1 LVQGSSLV
9 AEKEVSIMISGR
21 MLIVDDNISLRES
34 LTTVFLAE
42 GFVVDQAEDGGLAIE
57 MLGKHNYD
65 VVITDVK
72 MPKIGGIDVL
82 KAAKKLNPSSVVVM
96 MTGYGTVESAVEA
109 MKFGASDY
117 LQKPFSVEEMQ
128 LRVINGLKIRHYE
141 HELTYLRGERN
152 IIYHF
157 DNFIGE
163 SPSIKKVFAVLKK
176 VSRSNASILI
186 TGETGTG
193 KELVA
198 GAIHYSS
205 QRSNNGFVKV
215 NCAAL
220 HDNLLESE
228 LFGHEKGAYTG
239 AVKQRIG
246 RFEQAHRGTLFLDE
260 IGDMSLNTQAK
271 VLRVIQEKEFERLGG
286 GRTIKVDV
294 RILSATNKD
303 LAQAVQDKAFRED
316 LYFRLNVITIK
327 IPALR
332 ERKEDI
338 PLLADYFLKKFA
350 GDLKKNVRH
359 ISPGALSLL
368 KRYQWPGNV
377 RELENCLER
386 AVLMCEGS
394 EIKREDLFFMEDVE
408 TASNG
413 DSLALKIPPLG
424 IQLKDMEKT
433 LVVETLKM
441 CNWVQKD
448 AAEMLG
454 ISKRVMNYKVKQ
466 YNLSNPRWIKN
477 K

>member
-1 LVQGSSLV
+1 
-9 AEKEVSIMISGR
+9 MISGR
-21 MLIVDDNISLRES
+21 ILIVDDNVSLRES
-34 LTTVFLAE
+34 LAAVFLAE
-42 GFVVDQAEDGGLAIE
+42 GFIVDQAEDGGLAIE
-57 MLGKHNYD
+57 KLGQNNYD
-65 VVITDVK
+65 VVITDIK

-82 KAAKKLNPSSVVVM
+82 KEAKKLNPSTVVVM

-109 MKFGASDY
+109 MKFGAYDY
-117 LQKPFSVEEMQ
+117 LQKPFSIEEMQ
-128 LRVINGLKIRHYE
+128 LRVVNGLKMRHYE

-163 SPSIKKVFAVLKK
+163 SPSIKKVFATLKK
-176 VSRSNASILI
+176 VSRSNASIMI

-205 QRSNNGFVKV
+205 QRSKNSFVKV

-260 IGDMSLNTQAK
+260 IGDMSLSTQAK

-294 RILSATNKD
+294 RIISATNKE
-303 LAQAVQDKAFRED
+303 LPLEVQNKAFRED

-350 GDLKKNVRH
+350 GDLKKSVRL
-359 ISPGALSLL
+359 ISPGAMSLL

-394 EIKREDLFFMEDVE
+394 EIKREELSFMEDMEAVK
-408 TASNG
+408 SFQ
-413 DSLALKIPPLG
+413 SAL
-424 IQLKDMEKT
+424 D
-433 LVVETLKM
+433 
-441 CNWVQKD
+441 QK
-448 AAEMLG
+448 
-454 ISKRVMNYKVKQ
+454 
-466 YNLSNPRWIKN
+466 
-477 K
+477 

>member
-1 LVQGSSLV
+1 
-9 AEKEVSIMISGR
+9 MISGR
-21 MLIVDDNISLRES
+21 ILIVDDNVSLRES
-34 LTTVFLAE
+34 LAAVFLAE
-42 GFVVDQAEDGGLAIE
+42 GFIVDQAEDGGSAIE
-57 MLGKHNYD
+57 NLGQNNYD
-65 VVITDVK
+65 VVITDIK

-82 KAAKKLNPSSVVVM
+82 KGAKKLNPSTVVVM

-117 LQKPFSVEEMQ
+117 LQKPFSIEEMQ
-128 LRVINGLKIRHYE
+128 LRVVNGLKIRHYE

-163 SPSIKKVFAVLKK
+163 SPSIKKVFATLKK

-205 QRSNNGFVKV
+205 QRSKNSFVKV

-260 IGDMSLNTQAK
+260 IGDMSLSTQAK

-294 RILSATNKD
+294 RILSASNKD
-303 LAQAVQDKAFRED
+303 LPQEVRNKAFRED
-316 LYFRLNVITIK
+316 LYFRLNVITIR

-338 PLLADYFLKKFA
+338 PLLADYFLRKFT
-350 GDLKKNVRH
+350 GDLKKKS
-359 ISPGALSLL
+359 I
-368 KRYQWPGNV
+368 
-377 RELENCLER
+377 
-386 AVLMCEGS
+386 
-394 EIKREDLFFMEDVE
+394 
-408 TASNG
+408 
-413 DSLALKIPPLG
+413 
-424 IQLKDMEKT
+424 
-433 LVVETLKM
+433 
-441 CNWVQKD
+441 
-448 AAEMLG
+448 
-454 ISKRVMNYKVKQ
+454 
-466 YNLSNPRWIKN
+466 
-477 K
+477 

>member
-1 LVQGSSLV
+1 
-9 AEKEVSIMISGR
+9 MISGR
-21 MLIVDDNISLRES
+21 MLIVDDNVSLRES

-42 GFVVDQAEDGGLAIE
+42 GFLVDQAEDGGLAIE

-117 LQKPFSVEEMQ
+117 LQKPFSIEEMQ
-128 LRVINGLKIRHYE
+128 LRVVNGLKMRHYE

-163 SPSIKKVFAVLKK
+163 SPSIKKVFAMLKK

-205 QRSNNGFVKV
+205 QRSSNSFVKV

-303 LAQAVQDKAFRED
+303 LAQAVQDKSFRED

-350 GDLKKNVRH
+350 GDLKKSVRH

-394 EIKREDLFFMEDVE
+394 EIKREDLFFMEDME
-408 TASNG
+408 TAEDG
-413 DSLALKIPPLG
+413 DSLALKIPPSG
-424 IQLKDMEKT
+424 IQLKDMEKS

-441 CNWVQKD
+441 CNWIQKD

>member
-1 LVQGSSLV
+1 
-9 AEKEVSIMISGR
+9 MISGR
-21 MLIVDDNISLRES
+21 ILIVDDNIALRKSLVA
-34 LTTVFLAE
+34 VFQAE
-42 GFVVDQAEDGGLAIE
+42 GFIVDQAEDGGEAIE
-57 MLGKHNYD
+57 KLGQRNYD

-82 KAAKKLNPSSVVVM
+82 KEAKKLNPSTVVVV

-109 MKFGASDY
+109 MKFGAYDY
-117 LQKPFSVEEMQ
+117 LQKPFSIEEMQ
-128 LRVINGLKIRHYE
+128 LRVVNGLKMRHYE

-152 IIYHF
+152 LIYHF

-163 SPSIKKVFAVLKK
+163 SPSIKKVFATLKK
-176 VSRSNASILI
+176 VSRSNASIMI

-205 QRSNNGFVKV
+205 QRAKKSFVKV

-246 RFEQAHRGTLFLDE
+246 RFEQAHGGTLFLDE
-260 IGDMSLNTQAK
+260 IGDMSLSTQAK

-303 LAQAVQDKAFRED
+303 LPQEVQNKAFRED

-350 GDLKKNVRH
+350 GDLKKNVRM
-359 ISPGALSLL
+359 ISPGAMSLL

-394 EIKREDLFFMEDVE
+394 EVKREDLFFMEDME
-408 TASNG
+408 ATGS
-413 DSLALKIPPLG
+413 DKPDLKIPPSG
-424 IQLKDMEKT
+424 ILLKDMEKF
-433 LVVETLKM
+433 LVIETLKM
-441 CNWVQKD
+441 CNWIQKD